1 MTKSSK
7 KISVLILSLFL
18 FSSCAKKIEVS
29 KDRPRPGD
37 VVIIKVREDLKHP
50 LAEVVTYKKNMDWK
64 YEVVSPSL
72 EGNVYVF
79 KIQTDTLASL
89 LEYRV
94 IDENDRILPEKEE
107 GIVIFYEENKPV
119 RNAYFYRGLI
129 VEGLIPYRKS
139 FEEKEHKKRMKKAL
153 EYYRME
159 LQYYPDNIE
168 VLSRIYS
175 DELYLTPDEEKQSY
189 LNQVKMAVDSILMVR
204 QDLPAYRF
212 AYNTAELFNFPEI
225 NSYYNKLL
233 SYPPDA
239 RTLDIIY
246 RRTLQSVRRMPPN
259 QALAT
264 LEDFIDKYSDIYSR
278 IDKAPQ
284 FLSTVYNWLYYIS
297 IWQGDTGKAL
307 NALEHLIEIIP
318 YDPMPYIVKASLYID
333 SGFRDLEEAGRLLK
347 EASEKFDRIS
357 ILYVYP
363 FYDVEERKSRV
374 DRTKTSF
381 YRVLGRY
388 NELTGNLD
396 DAIATYEKVIELQGG
411 EFFAEP
417 DDHMVLAD
425 LYTEKGDYNNAGKY
439 YLYATVTGGD
449 RDSIRLRLQEML
461 KKEGI
466 SDNLIAQKVDSI
478 LAMENQIVQAAPD
491 FKVKTIEGKEISL
504 SNFKGKVVVLNFWAT
519 WCAPCK
525 REIPL
530 LNQLVEK
537 FSNRKD
543 IVFVALTTDSKTRVE
558 NFLKTQEFKYL
569 QAFAHGEIFKK
580 YKVSAIPTHYIINKE
595 GKIVFRM
602 VGSLPDIHKIL
613 ETRINNLLRQKNE

>member
-233 SYPPDA
+233 SYPPEA

-259 QALAT
+259 KALAA
-264 LEDFIDKYSDIYSR
+264 LEDFVEKYGDIYSR

-318 YDPMPYIVKASLYID
+318 YDPMPVSYTHLT
-333 SGFRDLEEAGRLLK
+333 LPTTP
-347 EASEKFDRIS
+347 
-357 ILYVYP
+357 YV
-363 FYDVEERKSRV
+363 
-374 DRTKTSF
+374 
-381 YRVLGRY
+381 
-388 NELTGNLD
+388 
-396 DAIATYEKVIELQGG
+396 
-411 EFFAEP
+411 
-417 DDHMVLAD
+417 
-425 LYTEKGDYNNAGKY
+425 
-439 YLYATVTGGD
+439 
-449 RDSIRLRLQEML
+449 
-461 KKEGI
+461 
-466 SDNLIAQKVDSI
+466 
-478 LAMENQIVQAAPD
+478 
-491 FKVKTIEGKEISL
+491 
-504 SNFKGKVVVLNFWAT
+504 
-519 WCAPCK
+519 
-525 REIPL
+525 
-530 LNQLVEK
+530 
-537 FSNRKD
+537 
-543 IVFVALTTDSKTRVE
+543 
-558 NFLKTQEFKYL
+558 
-569 QAFAHGEIFKK
+569 
-580 YKVSAIPTHYIINKE
+580 
-595 GKIVFRM
+595 
-602 VGSLPDIHKIL
+602 
-613 ETRINNLLRQKNE
+613 

>member
-1 MTKSSK
+1 MIKSSK
-7 KISVLILSLFL
+7 KISVIIFSLFL

-29 KDRPRPGD
+29 ENRPRPGD
-37 VVIIKVREDLKHP
+37 VVIIKVKEDLKHP

-79 KIQTDTLASL
+79 RIQTDTLASL
-89 LEYRV
+89 LEYRF
-94 IDENDRILPEKEE
+94 IDENDRVLPEKGE
-107 GIVIFYEENKPV
+107 GIVVFYEGDRPV
-119 RNAYFYRGLI
+119 RNAYFYKGLI
-129 VEGLIPYRKS
+129 VEGLIPYRQS

-153 EYYRME
+153 EYYKME
-159 LQYYPDNIE
+159 LQYYPDNVE

-175 DELYLTPDEEKQSY
+175 DELYLASDEEKESY
-189 LNQVKMAVDSILMVR
+189 LNKVKMAVDSVLRVR
-204 QDLPAYRF
+204 QDIAAFRF

-225 NSYYNKLL
+225 NNYYNKLL

-246 RRTLQSVRRMPPN
+246 RRTLQSVRRMSPD

-264 LEDFIDKYSDIYSR
+264 LENFINKYSDIYSR

-307 NALEHLIEIIP
+307 DALDHLIKIIP

-333 SGFRDLEEAGRLLK
+333 SGFRDLEKAGRLLE
-347 EASEKFDRIS
+347 EASEKFDRVS

-388 NELTGNLD
+388 NELAGRLD
-396 DAIATYEKVIELQGG
+396 DAIASYEKVIELQGG
-411 EFFAEP
+411 VFFAEP
-417 DDHMVLAD
+417 DDHIILAD
-425 LYTEKGDYNNAGKY
+425 LYTEKGDYNNAGNY
-439 YLYATVTGGD
+439 YLYAIVTGGN
-449 RDSIRLRLQEML
+449 RDSIRLKLQEMF

-478 LAMENQIVQAAPD
+478 LALENKIVQAAPD
-491 FKVKTIEGKEISL
+491 LKVKTIDGKEISL
-504 SNFKGKVVVLNFWAT
+504 SSFKGKIVVLNFWAT

-537 FSNRKD
+537 FSNRED
-543 IVFVALTTDSKTRVE
+543 IVFIALTNDSKNRVE

-569 QAFAHGEIFKK
+569 QTFANSEIFKK

-595 GKIVFRM
+595 GKIVLRM